1 MRQLPAIT
9 GQGPRYIPVP
19 GPTGPT
25 GQTGPQGAATAVS
38 IDGVDVL
45 SPGTDPTVTDT
56 DPGPDVALRFGLP
69 SGGVTWSQL
78 VDGTVEAFTFRDITK
93 GTIVEHAGKLYI
105 AVRDVPGSGS
115 LVPESHPDYWQQL
128 VLNDHA
134 LTIDDLVHAAPED
147 YLDASGYNEGAVV
160 LFQGAYWVAKKD
172 TQAGQSPVTNAG
184 AWLSLDLDDIA
195 RKAQNAAAHG
205 LPSGG
210 TPGQGIVKT
219 GPQPDD
225 VTWAYLLPPV
235 SGHAAGDAL
244 TIADPATGQ
253 MDWAAVARL
262 ARTPNPATGDLG
274 LPGFAGSDTGW
285 RDVTADLLVGNGWV
299 AGAASVS

>member
-1 MRQLPAIT
+1 MITLTDTYRHLDGTPGTGHVLVRTVTPFHDSKGTVLGEWVAYPLAADGSVTIAIDADLEHADPGPQWLQIMEQVDCQRGGVWEIGTDVLFASPDPTITLGAVRQLPAIT

-19 GPTGPT
+19 GPQGVAGPT
-25 GQTGPQGAATAVS
+25 GPVGP
-38 IDGVDVL
+38 
-45 SPGTDPTVTDT
+45 
-56 DPGPDVALRFGLP
+56 PGPL
-69 SGGVTWSQL
+69 Q
-78 VDGTVEAFTFRDITK
+78 
-93 GTIVEHAGKLYI
+93 
-105 AVRDVPGSGS
+105 
-115 LVPESHPDYWQQL
+115 
-128 VLNDHA
+128 
-134 LTIDDLVHAAPED
+134 IDDLVHAAPED
-147 YLDASGYNEGAVV
+147 YRDASGYNEGAVV

-253 MDWAAVARL
+253 MDWAAVPRL

-274 LPGFAGSDTGW
+274 LPGFAGSDTGSA
-285 RDVTADLLVGNGWV
+285 DVIACCRTAGLAPSD
-299 AGAASVS
+299 